1 MIKLSAPGSKAAKV
15 VLHWAVQRSE
25 LRFGNVVNAG
35 EQCGWRRKT
44 ERRCVFRGSAHLCR
58 QPRFVTLKTVS
69 FGKMTRLPCCLLGL
83 PAVAASLLFQ

>member
-44 ERRCVFRGSAHLCR
+44 ESRCVFRGSAHCVGSR
-58 QPRFVTLKTVS
+58 
-69 FGKMTRLPCCLLGL
+69 
-83 PAVAASLLFQ
+83 ASLP